1 MNESVSLELLDNDLR
16 HVIQSWKIETSLCQI
31 GRSTDSDI
39 VIRNPFVSRSHA
51 YLTKE
56 SGEWKLNSISKL
68 GFLIEG
74 RIETSVIID
83 SELEF
88 RLSRKGPLLRIRI
101 QDQAV
106 RAAEAEK
113 ADSMDVMQTICEN
126 DFDFP
131 VLILD
136 QQKRDEEVAEITGQD
151 YFNRL
156 QEIASKLKNKTRKGN
171 N

>member
-16 HVIQSWKIETSLCQI
+16 HVIQSWKIETSVCQI
-31 GRSTDSDI
+31 GRSTESDI

-68 GFLIEG
+68 GFLIDG
-74 RIETSVIID
+74 RVETSVKID

-101 QDQAV
+101 QNQAV
-106 RAAEAEK
+106 TTAETKK
-113 ADSMDVMQTICEN
+113 ADSMDAMQTICEN

-131 VLILD
+131 MLILD
-136 QQKRDEEVAEITGQD
+136 QQKRDEEVAEITSQN

-156 QEIASKLKNKTRKGN
+156 QEIASNLKNQNRQAN